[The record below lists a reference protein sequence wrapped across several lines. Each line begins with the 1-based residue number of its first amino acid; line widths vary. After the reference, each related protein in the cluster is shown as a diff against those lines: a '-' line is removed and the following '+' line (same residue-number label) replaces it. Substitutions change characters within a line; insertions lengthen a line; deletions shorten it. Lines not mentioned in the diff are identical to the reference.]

1 MTVFFCKG
9 RFKSKMNEKCLI
21 TLCPAEASACGQN
34 FQRRRVVS
42 MRDPKRDQSVRVIV
56 VRVALLLVPVCIY
69 NNDILIICVVW

>member
-1 MTVFFCKG
+1 M
-9 RFKSKMNEKCLI
+9 
-21 TLCPAEASACGQN
+21 
-34 FQRRRVVS
+34 S